1 VKMLN
6 TSYITLNK
14 RALKQ
19 NIRYLK
25 KRIGKDVKF
34 TSVIKG
40 NAYGHGIEK
49 FLPMAESCGVDYF
62 AVFDSYEAAR
72 ALSVKSEKSQLMIMG
87 AIDNE
92 DLPWAIENNISFY
105 VFDLNRLK
113 KAIAAA
119 KYINK
124 PACIHIELETGLNR
138 TGFER
143 DLLPQVAKIIN
154 ENRKDVEIEG
164 VCTHYAGAE
173 SVANYLRIQNQ
184 KEKFDTS
191 SSFLKSKK
199 IVPHYY
205 HTACSAAALIYP
217 ETQMDMVHI
226 GIAHYGFWPSEE
238 TKMYNLLSDNR
249 DFTRDPLHSVLEW
262 KTKIMSLKKVKQGDF
277 ISYGNSFLASK
288 NKLIAGI
295 PIGYYHGYRRSLS
308 NVGHVLIKGRKAQVV
323 GYVNMNMFLVDVTN
337 IKDVKVGDEVILIGK
352 QGKQRI
358 SVASFS
364 ELTNFLNYELLSR
377 LPIQIPRYIKEK

>member
-1 VKMLN
+1 MLN
-6 TSYITLNK
+6 TSLIILHK
-14 RALKQ
+14 KALKQ

-34 TSVIKG
+34 TSIIKG

-49 FLPMAESCGVDYF
+49 FLPMAEACGVDYF
-62 AVFDSYEAAR
+62 GVFDSYEAAK
-72 ALSVKSEKSQLMIMG
+72 ALAVKSASSDLMIMG

-105 VFDLNRLK
+105 VFDLCRLE

-119 KYINK
+119 KYIAK
-124 PACIHIELETGLNR
+124 PARIHIELETGLNR
-138 TGFER
+138 TGFEK

-154 ENRKDVEIEG
+154 KDRKAVKIEG

-173 SVANYLRIQNQ
+173 SVANYLRIQKQ
-184 KEKFDTS
+184 MQVFQGS
-191 SSFLKSKK
+191 SSYLRSQQIK
-199 IVPHYY
+199 PQYY

-217 ETQMDMVHI
+217 ETQMDMVRF

-238 TKMYNLLSDNR
+238 TRMHNLLSDNKN
-249 DFTRDPLHSVLEW
+249 FTRDPLHSVLEW
-262 KTKIMSLKKVKQGDF
+262 KTKVMSLKWVKQGDF

-288 NKLIAGI
+288 KKLIAGI
-295 PIGYYHGYRRSLS
+295 PNGYYHGYRRSLS
-308 NVGHVLIKGRKAQVV
+308 NVGHVLIRGRKARVV
-323 GYVNMNMFLVDVTN
+323 GYVNMNMFLADVTH
-337 IKDVKVGDEVILIGK
+337 IKDVQLNDEVVLIGK

-364 ELTNFLNYELLSR
+364 ELSNFVNYELLSR
-377 LPIQIPRYIKEK
+377 LPIQIPRFVKEK